1 MRGMWP
7 GAWFLYLLSE
17 ALVLLLVIRR
27 LQGV

>member
-17 ALVLLLVIRR
+17 DLVLLLVIRR